1 MCVHTHLYIY
11 HQVAVGMYRLG
22 PSTTSTI
29 LKETPDIAVYAKML
43 SGGYL
48 PLAATLATSEVF
60 DAFLGNKK
68 WHALL
73 HGHSYTV
80 RNMCLGVCM
89 GVCTYWFCI
98 LRLCMY
104 VRTCHRHHR
113 HADAYNRCVV
123 FASAIIRR
131 ILSPALLPW
140 KVCVSSKG

>member
-1 MCVHTHLYIY
+1 
-11 HQVAVGMYRLG
+11 MYRLG

-80 RNMCLGVCM
+80 RNMCLGVY
-89 GVCTYWFCI
+89 VC
-98 LRLCMY
+98 
-104 VRTCHRHHR
+104 
-113 HADAYNRCVV
+113 V
-123 FASAIIRR
+123 FARSG
-131 ILSPALLPW
+131 SVSF
-140 KVCVSSKG
+140 VCVCAYLPSSSSPSSSC